1 MNRLWSRLLSRL
13 VSPGLAALAM
23 LVLLAPAAAN
33 ATPYVVKLKQ
43 QGTDVVAI
51 GSGEFDLTGLNSL
64 GLDDTVVGISPNVGF
79 LGAVAPRAGIYT
91 VMTYT
96 GLTGPATNFG
106 SGGIAFASSAHG
118 IFAGIYISS
127 DFYGVPVIYLPIDYN
142 SGTPLAGSLTW
153 NNASFASLGVTPGA
167 YVWTWGTG
175 AEQSYTLRI
184 AVPEPATLAMFG
196 FGLLLVGTFVGL
208 RRRVA

>member
-1 MNRLWSRLLSRL
+1 MSRLWSRLLSRL

-43 QGTDVVAI
+43 QGTNVVAI
-51 GSGEFDLTGLNSL
+51 GSGALDLTGLSRLYEGDETNS
-64 GLDDTVVGISPNVGF
+64 SMHPNGGF
-79 LGAVAPRAGIYT
+79 LGSSATSVDDYSGF
-91 VMTYT
+91 
-96 GLTGPATNFG
+96 TGPANFG
-106 SGGIAFASSAHG
+106 SGGASLWSSASGDNVG
-118 IFAGIYISS
+118 ILAAGY
-127 DFYGVPVIYLPIDYN
+127 PVINFPPVLFVPHGYS
-142 SGTPLAGSLTW
+142 SGTALFGSLTW
-153 NNASFASLGVTPGA
+153 LNASFAGLGVTPGT